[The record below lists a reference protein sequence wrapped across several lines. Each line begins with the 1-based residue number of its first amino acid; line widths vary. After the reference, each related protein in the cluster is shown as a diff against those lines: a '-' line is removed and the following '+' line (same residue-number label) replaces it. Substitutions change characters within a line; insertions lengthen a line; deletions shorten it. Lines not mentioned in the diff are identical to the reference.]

1 MSPNLRVLADVRQE
15 QGTVFLTLDSGEVFE
30 LAPASV
36 PAELPGIGESISS
49 PLLAVIKLAAERKLA
64 ARTLFSLLDRRLY
77 PVARL
82 REKMVDKGFSEE
94 AVEGVIAQMQQQ
106 GLFSDRH
113 FAEAYCRDCLRGKAV
128 GRRYLQQKLREKNVA
143 AEVAQAVPAEIL
155 DQETE
160 KELAI
165 QAAQARWKRERR
177 SARGQDL
184 RKAEA
189 RVTRYLLGRGF
200 PTGVA
205 MNAARREKPQ
215 PDEES

>member
-1 MSPNLRVLADVRQE
+1 MSPDLRVLADVRQE

-36 PAELPGIGESISS
+36 PAELPGPGESISS
-49 PLLAVIKLAAERKLA
+49 PLLAVIRLAAERKLA
-64 ARTLFSLLDRRLY
+64 ARALFSLLDRRLY

-82 REKMVDKGFSEE
+82 REKMVAKGFSEE
-94 AVEGVIAQMQQQ
+94 AVEGVIDQMQQQ

-128 GRRYLQQKLREKNVA
+128 GRRYLQQKLREKKVA
-143 AEVAQAVPAEIL
+143 PEVAQAVPAEIL

-160 KELAI
+160 RELAI
-165 QAAQARWKRERR
+165 QAAQARWKRESR
-177 SARGQDL
+177 SVRGQDL

-205 MNAARREKPQ
+205 MNAARGEKPQ

>member
-1 MSPNLRVLADVRQE
+1 MSPDLRVLADVRRE

-49 PLLAVIKLAAERKLA
+49 PLLAVIRLAAERKLA
-64 ARTLFSLLDRRLY
+64 ARALFSLLDRRLY

-82 REKMVDKGFSEE
+82 REKMVAKGYSEE
-94 AVEGVIAQMQQQ
+94 AVEGVIDQMQQQ

-128 GRRYLQQKLREKNVA
+128 GRRYLQQKLREKKVA
-143 AEVAQAVPAEIL
+143 PEVAQSVPAEIL

-160 KELAI
+160 RELAV

-177 SARGQDL
+177 SPRGQDL

-205 MNAARREKPQ
+205 MNAARGEKPE
-215 PDEES
+215 PDEEY